1 MGCTNCCKS
10 PLSSSLVLLRNWPT
24 ISMRRWQGGGL
35 LTDGSRVKIL
45 EAQDFVGWVIVL
57 NVVEVLGAEGSLTH
71 PGTLDGGGVGF

>member
-1 MGCTNCCKS
+1 
-10 PLSSSLVLLRNWPT
+10 
-24 ISMRRWQGGGL
+24 MRRWQGGGL